1 MAAMIEVKKA
11 PKHENFVTAQPK
23 MLCRDAHSLYAAAAQ
38 VAHRVSTRL
47 STGLALESATAS
59 HRSVSFA
66 VVAINLERTL

>member
-11 PKHENFVTAQPK
+11 PRHENFVTAQPK

-38 VAHRVSTRL
+38 VAHRVSTPV
-47 STGLALESATAS
+47 STAFALESATAS

-66 VVAINLERTL
+66 VVAIILERNI